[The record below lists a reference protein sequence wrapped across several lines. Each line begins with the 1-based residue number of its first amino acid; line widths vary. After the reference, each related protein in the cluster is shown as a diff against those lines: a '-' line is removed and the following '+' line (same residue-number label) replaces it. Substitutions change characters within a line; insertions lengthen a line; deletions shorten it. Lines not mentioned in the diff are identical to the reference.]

1 MIQPV
6 EHIAQIWLGRSEDGR
21 YSVLVRHADGTEV
34 DTDEWRTISAA
45 LESAGRHIAE
55 ELLKRRS
62 ADDPRGQVP

>member
-1 MIQPV
+1 MS

-21 YSVLVRHADGTEV
+21 YAVRLRLADGTEF

-45 LESAGRHIAE
+45 LESAGRLIAE

-62 ADDPRGQVP
+62 VDDPRGQVP